1 MTTKTDPQLI
11 IDRMKIR
18 LEELQEQMP
27 VIAELEA
34 RIKDLEAYGWR
45 WCKNELPEKEGK
57 YIVQWDTGNID
68 WDWFYKTGFKT
79 CEVTQWFKLP
89 EALKEA
95 QNDE

>member
-34 RIKDLEAYGWR
+34 TLSKALTLLKDINSREPDSMGYSERDSGVSLS
-45 WCKNELPEKEGK
+45 EL
-57 YIVQWDTGNID
+57 
-68 WDWFYKTGFKT
+68 
-79 CEVTQWFKLP
+79 
-89 EALKEA
+89 LKDA